1 MPKRLFLTFIFCF
14 CLLSLNAFN
23 AESELREQ
31 KESDLFVTSQKAD
44 ITIVQAKP
52 EQTPMIYW
60 NKKLCEV
67 KINQD
72 APTLTKITITPLKQ
86 NSFLQKIFFISH
98 GACSVKVTVWENK
111 NIFASSEKGDIRLFS
126 VKAKSTK
133 LYTTRGVIEVS
144 DHIGSLSAETLTNRI
159 TVKNLLAPVL
169 NIKTAGGSASATGI
183 ISQINIFNTS
193 ANSKLQG
200 AFENLH
206 FYSSEGDL
214 KAKLLQ
220 APQGP
225 LDIYAH
231 SVSGNIKIELP
242 AKTALDAA
250 QNNIDVRSIYGA
262 ADITIGE

>member
-1 MPKRLFLTFIFCF
+1 MLP
-14 CLLSLNAFN
+14 LNAFN
-23 AESELREQ
+23 AQSELREQ

-44 ITIVQAKP
+44 ITIVQAKA
-52 EQTPMIYW
+52 EETPMIYW

-86 NSFLQKIFFISH
+86 NALLQKVFLIPH
-98 GACSVKVTVWENK
+98 RACSVKVTVWENK
-111 NIFASSEKGDIRLFS
+111 NIFASSEKGDIRFFS
-126 VKAKSTK
+126 VKAKNTK

-144 DHIGSLSAETLTNRI
+144 DHIGSLSAETLTSRI
-159 TVKNLLAPVL
+159 TIKNLIAPVL
-169 NIKTAGGSASATGI
+169 NIKTAGGNAWATGI
-183 ISQINIFNTS
+183 INQINIFNTS

-231 SVSGNIKIELP
+231 SVSGDINIELP

-250 QNNIDVRSIYGA
+250 QNSIDVRSIYGTA
-262 ADITIGE
+262 NIITGE